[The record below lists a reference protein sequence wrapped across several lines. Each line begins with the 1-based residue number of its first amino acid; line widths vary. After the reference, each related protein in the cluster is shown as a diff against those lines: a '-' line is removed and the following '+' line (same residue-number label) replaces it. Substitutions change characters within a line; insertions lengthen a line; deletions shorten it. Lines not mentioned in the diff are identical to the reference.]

1 MFNLTDF
8 IFKLFTQLPLILVS
22 HAASLFFA
30 YYFLSFQINRKK
42 ILPTSVL
49 FLITIG
55 FFQGTITYFLSFSA
69 LPYAIR
75 ITLFSLFTLLSVLFI
90 VSWVWLNDRNVPL
103 YKILFLAML
112 MQYIT
117 LIIELI
123 SSTLL
128 VAFILISDQR
138 ELLPISDPLAEA
150 AFKFLCVSSVILVY
164 VALTRSPFLNYL
176 NEILKNRGL
185 CLKLFGAAVI
195 IQLSFYYTLH
205 LKPSSVDW
213 TWIWLGATGLISLFS
228 FIFFMIYSRD
238 VKHSSELEQSR
249 LLLLQQQSYMDHL
262 EKIQAELRNIQH
274 DYKNMITGL
283 YIHAKEGNTQQIQT
297 YIESSLLNVDAGIQE
312 EIKWSNQLANI
323 ASPELKGLLMAKML
337 TAKQENIQLNLEVA
351 KSIDGVKM
359 DSHDFIRCVG
369 ILLDNAIEATQ
380 KENSTRRITILLL
393 QEEKRMQLVVKN
405 PCSKKADLA
414 RIRNRG
420 VSTKG
425 SNRGLGLAIY
435 QEITAKYSNILTET
449 KQQNGEFIQELAI
462 FDG

>member
-1 MFNLTDF
+1 MFNMTDF

-90 VSWVWLNDRNVPL
+90 VSWVRLNDRNVPL

-185 CLKLFGAAVI
+185 CLKLFWAAVI

-213 TWIWLGATGLISLFS
+213 IWIWLGATGLISLFS

-297 YIESSLLNVDAGIQE
+297 YIESS
-312 EIKWSNQLANI
+312 
-323 ASPELKGLLMAKML
+323 P
-337 TAKQENIQLNLEVA
+337 
-351 KSIDGVKM
+351 
-359 DSHDFIRCVG
+359 
-369 ILLDNAIEATQ
+369 
-380 KENSTRRITILLL
+380 
-393 QEEKRMQLVVKN
+393 
-405 PCSKKADLA
+405 PC
-414 RIRNRG
+414 
-420 VSTKG
+420 
-425 SNRGLGLAIY
+425 
-435 QEITAKYSNILTET
+435 
-449 KQQNGEFIQELAI
+449 
-462 FDG
+462 

>member
-1 MFNLTDF
+1 
-8 IFKLFTQLPLILVS
+8 
-22 HAASLFFA
+22 
-30 YYFLSFQINRKK
+30 
-42 ILPTSVL
+42 
-49 FLITIG
+49 
-55 FFQGTITYFLSFSA
+55 
-69 LPYAIR
+69 
-75 ITLFSLFTLLSVLFI
+75 
-90 VSWVWLNDRNVPL
+90 
-103 YKILFLAML
+103 ML

-393 QEEKRMQLVVKN
+393 QEEKE
-405 PCSKKADLA
+405 CS
-414 RIRNRG
+414 
-420 VSTKG
+420 
-425 SNRGLGLAIY
+425 
-435 QEITAKYSNILTET
+435 
-449 KQQNGEFIQELAI
+449 
-462 FDG
+462 